1 MVKKREIKRGDV
13 VVVDLEPAK
22 GSEQS
27 KVRPCVVIQNDIGNQ
42 YSPVTIIACITS
54 GEKATFDTE
63 VAIKSP
69 EGGLKNNSIVL
80 LNQIRTIDKSRIIDY
95 LGTLHTDTMLLIDEA
110 LEISLGLRIF

>member
-1 MVKKREIKRGDV
+1 MEIKRGDV
-13 VVVDLEPAK
+13 VIVDLEPAK

-27 KVRPCVVIQNDIGNQ
+27 KVRPCVIIQNDIGNQ

-63 VAIKSP
+63 VEIKAP

-80 LNQIRTIDKSRIIDY
+80 LNQIRTIDKSRIVDY
-95 LGTLHTDTMLLIDEA
+95 WGTLFSDTMLLIDEA
-110 LEISLGLRIF
+110 LKISLGLTVF